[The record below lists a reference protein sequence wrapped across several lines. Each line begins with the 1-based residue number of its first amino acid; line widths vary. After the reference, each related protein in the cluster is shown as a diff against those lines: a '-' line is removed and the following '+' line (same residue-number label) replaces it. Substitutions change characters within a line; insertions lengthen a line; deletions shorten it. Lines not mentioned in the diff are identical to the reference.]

1 MNENNIKPVISV
13 IVAVGRDDLSR
24 CLASLLD
31 QDFPRHRY
39 EIVLVSDREMEL
51 PPADNVIPFIVA
63 ERDPSAKRNEGVRLA
78 RGGILA
84 FIDDDAWARRDW
96 LTNGFRFMKEY
107 PGAAGVGG
115 PRLLP
120 PGASFRQK
128 ATDIIAHSRF
138 FGNGHGNW
146 REMQVRN
153 KVPHGMINS
162 CNYFIRRDI
171 FQKLGGYNEAIG
183 YGGEDTEFIYRAVT
197 QGGCLFG
204 YTWDLIVF
212 HPPRDLGWGLVKQ
225 RFRYRVQNGK
235 MLWVHPTIYLSRWT
249 FSIGLF
255 GISIFIIASLLQP
268 LIFPFGLLVYF
279 ICAGLVSLKYAR
291 YDPRF
296 ILVLPPAFFIH
307 HVIYYL
313 AIWKG
318 ILTGL
323 FHYSSIRKIKDYIHK
338 ANAES
343 GREEIEK

>member
-1 MNENNIKPVISV
+1 MNITDINPDISV
-13 IVAVGRDDLSR
+13 IVAIGREDFDR
-24 CLASLLD
+24 CFASLLD
-31 QDFPRHRY
+31 QDFPREHL
-39 EIVLVSDREMEL
+39 EIILVSDRKIEL
-51 PPADNVIPFIVA
+51 PPGDNVISLIVA
-63 ERDPSAKRNEGVRLA
+63 GQNPSAKRNEGARRA
-78 RGGILA
+78 RGRILA

-96 LTNGFRFMKEY
+96 LTNGFRFLKDY

-128 ATDIIAHSRF
+128 ATDIIAHCRF

-162 CNYFIRRDI
+162 CNYFIRRDL
-171 FQKLGGYNEAIG
+171 FLKLGGYNEAIG

-197 QGGCLFG
+197 EGGCLFG
-204 YTWDLIVF
+204 YTWDIIVF
-212 HPPRDLGWGLVKQ
+212 HPPRKLGWELVRQ
-225 RFRYRVQNGK
+225 RFHYRVQNGK
-235 MLWVHPTIYLSRWT
+235 MLWVHPELYLSRWT

-255 GISIFIIASLLQP
+255 GITIFIIASLLKSI
-268 LIFPFGLLVYF
+268 IFPIGLIIYF
-279 ICAGLVSLKYAR
+279 ICAGLVSLNYAR

-296 ILVLPPAFFIH
+296 VLILPPAFFIH

-318 ILTGL
+318 IFSGV
-323 FHYSSIRKIKDYIHK
+323 FNYKSIRKIKDFRK
-338 ANAES
+338 
-343 GREEIEK
+343 